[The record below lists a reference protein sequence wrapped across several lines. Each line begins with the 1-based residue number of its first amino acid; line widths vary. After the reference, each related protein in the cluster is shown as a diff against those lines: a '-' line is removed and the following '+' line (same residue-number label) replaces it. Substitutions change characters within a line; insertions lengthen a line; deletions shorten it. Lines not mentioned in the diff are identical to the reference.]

1 MIVTDSFGR
10 PWRAATTD
18 VAIGAAGVEVVRDL
32 VGERDPAGYEL
43 HATRIAVADEIAG
56 AAQLVFGKL
65 DRVPVAVVRGLDVR
79 GDGRARRH
87 RHPARDGSLPL
98 EHATR
103 GDAIE
108 QANALL
114 RERGY
119 AERDLA
125 VHTGP
130 RGKAL
135 LKGNKI
141 LSPLSDDAE
150 VVLRVVRELVPTDGE
165 LGAKILRPAEL
176 RAKL

>member
-1 MIVTDSFGR
+1 VS
-10 PWRAATTD
+10 
-18 VAIGAAGVEVVRDL
+18 
-32 VGERDPAGYEL
+32 
-43 HATRIAVADEIAG
+43 
-56 AAQLVFGKL
+56 
-65 DRVPVAVVRGLDVR
+65 
-79 GDGRARRH
+79 
-87 RHPARDGSLPL
+87 
-98 EHATR
+98 
-103 GDAIE
+103 DAIE
-108 QANALL
+108 HANALL

-150 VVLRVVRELVPTDGE
+150 VVLKVVRDLVPSDEE
-165 LGAKILRPAEL
+165 LGAKVLRPAEL